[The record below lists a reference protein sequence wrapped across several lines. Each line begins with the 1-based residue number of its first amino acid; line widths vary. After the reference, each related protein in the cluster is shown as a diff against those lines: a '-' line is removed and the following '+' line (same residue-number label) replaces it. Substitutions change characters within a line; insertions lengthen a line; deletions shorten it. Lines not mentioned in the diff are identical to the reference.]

1 MLYHASQQSGI
12 KELVP
17 HASTHGKK
25 YVYAI
30 NNRTTAILFGAPK
43 DDFDILVD
51 ESDGKPVIFE
61 FYPNALRKIY
71 FEKTCYLYVL
81 SEEGFLSN
89 QTEWKPELVCEH
101 NVPVVSEEKIENIYN
116 EIIASI
122 HVDSCIFHAYS
133 TDEEYQMFLKDELSE
148 RVRHFGITDEQ
159 MDADPRF
166 ALYFNNLLER

>member
-17 HASTHGKK
+17 QMSTHGRKN
-25 YVYAI
+25 VYAI

-43 DDFDILVD
+43 DDFDILLD
-51 ESDGKPVIFE
+51 EVDGKPVIFE
-61 FYPNALRKIY
+61 CYPNALRKIY
-71 FEKTCYLYVL
+71 SEKTCYLYGL
-81 SEEGFLSN
+81 REEGFLAN
-89 QTEWKPELVCEH
+89 QTGWEPELVCEH

-122 HVDSCIFHAYS
+122 HGGSCIFHAYS
-133 TDEEYQMFLKDELSE
+133 TDEEYQMFLRDELSE
-148 RVRHFGITDEQ
+148 RIRNFGITDEQ

-166 ALYFNNLLER
+166 ALYFNTLLEH